1 MVKETNVCYTAPG
14 NFGKGEKKMAGVSK
28 KITDDVVRIAE
39 NRLKEL
45 GKDKYVATK
54 LQAVIS
60 AKKYGITK
68 VADVFNISRPTLFSW
83 IKHVKEEHLERL
95 KVAPGRGRKKKLTAK
110 QIDTVNVWIKEN
122 SQLTIDQ
129 VKLRISQEFN
139 VLISRSSVHRI
150 IQSLNFSYITPR
162 PKHHKQ
168 DPLQQEEFKKN

>member
-1 MVKETNVCYTAPG
+1 
-14 NFGKGEKKMAGVSK
+14 MAGISR
-28 KITDDVVRIAE
+28 KITDEIVKIAE

-45 GKDKYVATK
+45 GKDKYVAAK

-60 AKKYGITK
+60 AKKHGITK
-68 VADVFNISRPTLFSW
+68 VAEVFNISRPTLFSW

-95 KVAPGRGRKKKLTAK
+95 TVAPGRGRKKKLTAE
-110 QIDTVNVWIKEN
+110 QTDNVKEWVKEN

-129 VKLRISQEFN
+129 VKLLIFQEFN

-150 IQSLNFSYITPR
+150 MQSLNFSYITPR

-168 DPLQQEEFKKN
+168 DPLEQEEFKKTEFKAFTVS